1 MIITDQTAPKKMSL
15 DLPKSFVLSRVAY
28 SVLFPMD
35 NFLIQHVLK
44 PLVVFNVRFF
54 LWWLIQMN
62 KHSGQ
67 KLMYTL
73 RHWIRTLSGESRPWN
88 KPSSYWGSPQKGHLH
103 IGHQAEHDMDN
114 LRPVDVLSKGT
125 AARHG
130 VHNGVPK
137 PKRGEGLKRF
147 QICFM
152 KYINYNIYIYLWI
165 YMNIYCMCIYIYYV
179 WSFDSFWGP
188 GLKVMSFSHLAI
200 PQVVIARPRKKLRK
214 HALTQDIIAMCACG
228 HICDVF
234 VWLYL
239 YIIIYIYIYILDCTN
254 FIILYRYI
262 WNHIKWY
269 QMWYMWRPWTVATHE
284 VSWGM
289 HFDSSTCSRHVRG
302 ACQLCWTKQ
311 HHWKIYSVIL
321 YWIIYTYIW
330 DRYHIDNT

>member
-152 KYINYNIYIYLWI
+152 KYINYNIYIYIYEYIWI
-165 YMNIYCMCIYIYYV
+165 YTVCVYIYTMFDRLILFGDQDWRWCLLATWRSPR
-179 WSFDSFWGP
+179 WSLPD
-188 GLKVMSFSHLAI
+188 H
-200 PQVVIARPRKKLRK
+200 ARSSENMLWLR
-214 HALTQDIIAMCACG
+214 I
-228 HICDVF
+228 
-234 VWLYL
+234 
-239 YIIIYIYIYILDCTN
+239 
-254 FIILYRYI
+254 
-262 WNHIKWY
+262 
-269 QMWYMWRPWTVATHE
+269 
-284 VSWGM
+284 S
-289 HFDSSTCSRHVRG
+289 
-302 ACQLCWTKQ
+302 
-311 HHWKIYSVIL
+311 
-321 YWIIYTYIW
+321 
-330 DRYHIDNT
+330 